1 MKILANDGISKS
13 GIKMLEN
20 AGFEVITTRVAQE
33 QLINFINEEKIAV
46 ILVRSATKVKKD
58 IIDAC
63 PSLKLIG
70 RGGVGMD
77 NIDVSYARSK
87 GLKVINTPAS
97 SSGSVAELVFAHL
110 FGGVRYLHDSNR
122 NMPLSGDS
130 HFKDLKKNY
139 SAGSELRGKTLGI
152 IGLGRIGKE
161 VAKIALGVGMKVIA
175 SDDHVGE
182 TNITLNFYNDQLVTI
197 PIKTE
202 PVADLIKHSDF
213 ITIHVPSQAKS
224 ILGKKEF
231 EQMKHGVGIIN
242 TSRGGLINEE
252 ALLDGLEHGKIAFAG
267 LDVYENEPSP
277 SIKILMNE
285 RISLTPHIGAATL
298 EAQDRIGKE
307 LAEQIISI
315 LKSEKV

>member
-13 GIKMLEN
+13 GIKKLED

-87 GLKVINTPAS
+87 GIKVINTPAS

-139 SAGSELRGKTLGI
+139 SAGIELRGKTLGI

-202 PVADLIKHSDF
+202 PVSELIKHSDF

-298 EAQDRIGKE
+298 EAQDRIGME
-307 LAEQIISI
+307 LAEQIIAI
-315 LKSEKV
+315 LKNEKV